1 MQNEW
6 MASAVNLGGIAEVF
20 LKLLSLYRGK
30 SFFYFAGRHSPEMKR
45 KEFSSHRLM
54 KMCDAYDPTIL

>member
-20 LKLLSLYRGK
+20 Y
-30 SFFYFAGRHSPEMKR
+30 SFCPFIGAKAFFNFAGPHSPKMKR

-54 KMCDAYDPTIL
+54 KMCDEYDPTIL

>member
-6 MASAVNLGGIAEVF
+6 MASAVNLGGIAEV

-30 SFFYFAGRHSPEMKR
+30 SFFYFADRHSPKMRR

-54 KMCDAYDPTIL
+54 KMCDEYDPTIL